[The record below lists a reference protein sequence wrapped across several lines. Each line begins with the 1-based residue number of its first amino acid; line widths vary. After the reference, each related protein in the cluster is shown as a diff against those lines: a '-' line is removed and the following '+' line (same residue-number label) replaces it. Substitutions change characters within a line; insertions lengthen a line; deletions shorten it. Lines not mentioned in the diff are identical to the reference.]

1 MQKYTQSIKNF
12 WVSMKSKSSK
22 YPAVMIFTTGILG
35 VMLAVHFVAGKL
47 EADKASPE
55 PVEIVALAPEPAP
68 VVTQVPVNTFKPIPA
83 PVVVPSKAQP
93 VTVQITN
100 AIPAPVVAPETPPVP
115 EPAVQVAPAPAPKFV
130 RPSRIPPELMI
141 TPENIR
147 RLQGGNE
154 APGMFDTD
162 FTELPKESK

>member
-1 MQKYTQSIKNF
+1 
-12 WVSMKSKSSK
+12 MKKLKELWASAREKMK
-22 YPAVMIFTTGILG
+22 GNEKAAL
-35 VMLAVHFVAGKL
+35 LFVAFMLGTVQFAHFYAGML

-55 PVEIVALAPEPAP
+55 PVEIVALAPEPSP